1 MSDIPDQPPKKRPA
15 HRPVGPNGPRVRLW
29 PNGTHVDPRTAAI
42 ITEWRARWNV
52 PLGRIID
59 CLVDYATAENSAF
72 KLSVLHQY
80 SRMPAPYGAKK
91 VEENACA
98 EQAEQQ
104 TRPHLTDGI
113 SAATI
118 TDSQS
123 PSA

>member
-1 MSDIPDQPPKKRPA
+1 MTQKPDNRHKRPA
-15 HRPVGPNGPRVRLW
+15 HRPVGPNGARVRLW
-29 PNGTHVDPRTAAI
+29 PNGTHVDPKTAAI

-59 CLVDYATAENSAF
+59 CLVDYAVADNSAF
-72 KLSVLHQY
+72 KLSTLHQH

-91 VEENACA
+91 VEEKTCT
-98 EQAEQQ
+98 EQAQPQ
-104 TRPHLTDGI
+104 TQPHLTDGL

-123 PSA
+123 PIA